1 MVRHVASWTF
11 QNGAKQSPL
20 NALDMMNAMAFDGV
34 DLEPAKRQPL
44 SRFPLFA
51 TGIPTT
57 QLETV
62 SMIDAI
68 KIYNQP
74 SDKVNIEIAECDLK
88 RDSKSRRFSS
98 DVSFTLDWL
107 IKWRLPKRFR
117 RSIKRHSMSN
127 KLDKHLS
134 L

>member
-1 MVRHVASWTF
+1 MA
-11 QNGAKQSPL
+11 QNNPL

-34 DLEPAKRQPL
+34 DLESTKRKPL

-62 SMIDAI
+62 SMVDAI

-74 SDKVNIEIAECDLK
+74 SDKVNTEIAECDLK
-88 RDSKSRRFSS
+88 RDSKSRRFSL

-107 IKWRLPKRFR
+107 IKWRLLKRFR
-117 RSIKRHSMSN
+117 RFIKSHSLSN

>member
-1 MVRHVASWTF
+1 MDVSKWRKTIPPKRAGH
-11 QNGAKQSPL
+11 
-20 NALDMMNAMAFDGV
+20 DAMTFDGV
-34 DLEPAKRQPL
+34 NLKPTKRQPL

-62 SMIDAI
+62 SMVDAI

-74 SDKVNIEIAECDLK
+74 SDKVNTEIAECDLK
-88 RDSKSRRFSS
+88 RDSKSRRFSL

>member
-1 MVRHVASWTF
+1 MVRHLMDVSKWRKI
-11 QNGAKQSPL
+11 NLL
-20 NALDMMNAMAFDGV
+20 NALDMMNAMAFQDGV

-62 SMIDAI
+62 SMVDAI

-74 SDKVNIEIAECDLK
+74 SDKVNTEIAECDLK
-88 RDSKSRRFSS
+88 RDSKSRRFSL

-107 IKWRLPKRFR
+107 IKWRLLKRFR
-117 RSIKRHSMSN
+117 RSIKSHSLSN